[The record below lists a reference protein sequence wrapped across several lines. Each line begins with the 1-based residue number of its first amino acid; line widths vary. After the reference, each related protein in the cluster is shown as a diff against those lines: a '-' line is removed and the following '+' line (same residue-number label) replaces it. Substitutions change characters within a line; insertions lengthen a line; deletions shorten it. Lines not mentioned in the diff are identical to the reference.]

1 MVAFPNPIVISECY
15 RGLVPAHVNDLRPYQ
30 WFATMSMICDHLP
43 SSTSF
48 TTCDHSSPD
57 CSSSPSTPSSLAI
70 IFYLNTIVQTFAT
83 GLFNVYKKKNVT
95 NHRFLP
101 RLAPKL
107 WIAKKCSRWQD
118 NWGKK
123 YTAASYHYWLFI
135 SSKILIPETSCDQ
148 LQTKNLREVYVH
160 FCV

>member
-1 MVAFPNPIVISECY
+1 MYNSMIMVAFPNPIVISECY

-83 GLFNVYKKKNVT
+83 GLFNVYWVQDKSPVWTSWMLTMTPDERVVWDHCIKLYSSRDVLFQC
-95 NHRFLP
+95 HRAVVPFCW
-101 RLAPKL
+101 A
-107 WIAKKCSRWQD
+107 
-118 NWGKK
+118 
-123 YTAASYHYWLFI
+123 
-135 SSKILIPETSCDQ
+135 
-148 LQTKNLREVYVH
+148 LRPVRSLSTLK
-160 FCV
+160 